1 MRRPGLNRP
10 AGAAYPRRLH
20 RIATLLLAF
29 ASASSAPVPPPLT
42 GSPAARGEW
51 VARQADARDAGRD
64 ARSALRMR
72 LHDRRGRV
80 RERRLEMLRLAAG
93 APRPPGAAGDR
104 LLVRFTYP
112 EDIRGTGLLVWER
125 AAGEDE
131 RFLYLPSLGRV
142 RRIAG
147 VEAQESFAGSDFTHE
162 DIGGRE
168 LDDYGYTLL
177 DEASAWVAAD
187 GTRRPAYRLE
197 SRRKDTSARYPR
209 VVSLVLADSF
219 VVVRAEIHNRRH
231 EPEKT
236 YEVRRLEQVEAIW
249 TVLEASMANQVD
261 GTRTE
266 LLVDKIDYNVGLTVA
281 DLDRDELER
290 GGR

>member
-1 MRRPGLNRP
+1 
-10 AGAAYPRRLH
+10 
-20 RIATLLLAF
+20 
-29 ASASSAPVPPPLT
+29 
-42 GSPAARGEW
+42 
-51 VARQADARDAGRD
+51 
-64 ARSALRMR
+64 MR

-80 RERRLEMLRLAAG
+80 RERRLEMLRLAA
-93 APRPPGAAGDR
+93 ATDRRQPAAAGDR

-177 DEASAWVAAD
+177 DEASAWAAPD
-187 GTRRPAYRLE
+187 GTRRRAYRLE
-197 SRRKDTSARYPR
+197 SRRKDGSARYPR

-219 VVVRAEIHNRRH
+219 VVVRAEIHNRRD

-236 YEVRRLEQVEAIW
+236 YEVRRLERVEGIW
-249 TVLEASMANQVD
+249 TVLEASMDNQAD

-266 LLVDKIDYNVGLTVA
+266 LLVDNIDYNVGLTVA
-281 DLDRDELER
+281 DLDRSALER